1 MILYTKLIIGLQLRI
16 LRMDIHSMPEIA
28 FHFKIS
34 WYGMT
39 WLFLAYFGST
49 GKSETLISELKN
61 TEYRFLRSPFLICRK
76 CAVAIRCTY
85 TDSNV
90 KTVARL
96 LSSCSYDMEVCV
108 L

>member
-61 TEYRFLRSPFLICRK
+61 TEYRIQVFKIP
-76 CAVAIRCTY
+76 
-85 TDSNV
+85 
-90 KTVARL
+90 
-96 LSSCSYDMEVCV
+96 LSYLSKVCCSHQVHIHRQQC
-108 L
+108 

>member
-16 LRMDIHSMPEIA
+16 LTMDIHSMPEIA

-49 GKSETLISELKN
+49 GKSETLKPDRIQVFKIPLSYLSKVCCSHQVHIH
-61 TEYRFLRSPFLICRK
+61 RQ
-76 CAVAIRCTY
+76 RC
-85 TDSNV
+85 
-90 KTVARL
+90 
-96 LSSCSYDMEVCV
+96 
-108 L
+108 